1 MHDGTVKRFSDELTA
16 WLNSLPPNMQLSE
29 DENDLVLPHII
40 LLHLGCSWIAIF
52 LFQPFSQVTVTN
64 KEEVDF
70 GKYAMTV
77 SRSRMWLT
85 RQRCHRAALRIHRL
99 AQLHR
104 AQHTLRFTPPT
115 MAQAIYT
122 AGTSFLLAAA
132 QAADATHAASALA
145 HCNEMLAMLRE
156 TSETWHA
163 AAQKALILE
172 ELVAEYQSSTDAP
185 DPAAQLWT
193 VPLARDHPNP
203 SPTTLDHPWSASDA
217 TLDDFIQSL
226 FSQNTMPL
234 GSEIDL
240 MALLQDG
247 GMGAGMS
254 AGMGMGTGVG
264 MS

>member
-1 MHDGTVKRFSDELTA
+1 MFVDRDPAVPAILAGHGYEQGGCRFWKVCDDGESSSPLRLPGPTA
-16 WLNSLPPNMQLSE
+16 
-29 DENDLVLPHII
+29 D
-40 LLHLGCSWIAIF
+40 A
-52 LFQPFSQVTVTN
+52 
-64 KEEVDF
+64 
-70 GKYAMTV
+70 
-77 SRSRMWLT
+77 
-85 RQRCHRAALRIHRL
+85 QRCHRAALRVNRL
-99 AQLHR
+99 AQLYR
-104 AQHTLRFTPPT
+104 AQHKLKFVPPT
-115 MAQAIYT
+115 IAQTIYT

-132 QAADATHAASALA
+132 QAADATHAAAALA

-156 TSETWHA
+156 ISETWHA

-234 GSEIDL
+234 GSDVDL

-247 GMGAGMS
+247 MGV
-254 AGMGMGTGVG
+254 GTGTG
-264 MS
+264 